1 MSSIINITCKDKIA
15 LDISMITA
23 IADIRTGFAGL
34 CGAMFSI
41 GLVAVGV
48 RGGALITHGLY
59 RGMQKNVIREIILIQ

>member
-1 MSSIINITCKDKIA
+1 
-15 LDISMITA
+15 MITA